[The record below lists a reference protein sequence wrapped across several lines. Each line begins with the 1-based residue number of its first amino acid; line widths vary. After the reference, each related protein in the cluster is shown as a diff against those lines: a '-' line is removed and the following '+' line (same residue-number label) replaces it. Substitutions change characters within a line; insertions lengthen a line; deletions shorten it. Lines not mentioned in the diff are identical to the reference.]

1 MQCIWN
7 LTSCLDTCMFTC
19 TGYVCPVI
27 MYVGRPLKR
36 GWTRTLKAFNT
47 GEARTAPRTRKQAS
61 SYSPQPTSTF
71 VCMHTLACKH
81 TRGWVTCAR
90 SHVQIFVQMF
100 TYIYLQIEY
109 LYIFMHTYLCID
121 TCIVHA
127 DCACRFSQPPA
138 KKTTDSSRRSRATH
152 AKIVYVV
159 YIHIY
164 IYTNIHTY

>member
-7 LTSCLDTCMFTC
+7 LTSCLDTCMFII

-81 TRGWVTCAR
+81 KRGWVTCAR

-100 TYIYLQIEY
+100 TYIYLQIWIFVHINA
-109 LYIFMHTYLCID
+109 YIFMHRYMY
-121 TCIVHA
+121 
-127 DCACRFSQPPA
+127 CACRLRVPILATTS
-138 KKTTDSSRRSRATH
+138 KKDHGLKPKKPS
-152 AKIVYVV
+152 
-159 YIHIY
+159 
-164 IYTNIHTY
+164 HTR